1 MITSRQIVE
10 LIKKEQRKESRKEVI
25 AAYQN
30 IINRIEVLEDVE
42 MVNRYSSYGFSKDT
56 TEEIDISK
64 VFK

>member
-10 LIKKEQRKESRKEVI
+10 LIKKEQRKESRKEII

-42 MVNRYSSYGFSKDT
+42 MVNRYSSYGFGKDT
-56 TEEIDISK
+56 AEEIDISK